1 MIVVGKAGHKKHPNL
16 AIELMEQGAA
26 LVLHPELKLPNSRK
40 LTLKMRLRLAD
51 GTFIEGKWN
60 YAKRRLESMARLTEG
75 KSEEGWK
82 QWTLKSNS
90 TQQ

>member
-1 MIVVGKAGHKKHPNL
+1 MIVVGRAGHKKHPNL
-16 AIELMEQGAA
+16 ALELMEQGAA
-26 LVLHPELKLPNSRK
+26 LVLHPEMKLPNSRK

-60 YAKRRLESMARLTEG
+60 YAKRRLEALARLTES
-75 KSEEGWK
+75 KSQEGWR

>member
-1 MIVVGKAGHKKHPNL
+1 MIVVGKVGYKKHPNL
-16 AIELMEQGAA
+16 AIDLLEKGASF
-26 LVLHPELKLPNSRK
+26 VLHPELKLPNSRK

-75 KSEEGWK
+75 KTQEGWR

-90 TQQ
+90 TGK

>member
-1 MIVVGKAGHKKHPNL
+1 MIVVGTPRYKKHPDL

-40 LTLKMRLRLAD
+40 YTLKMRLRLAD

-60 YAKRRLESMARLTEG
+60 YAKRRLEALARLTES
-75 KSEEGWK
+75 KTQEGWR
-82 QWTLKSNS
+82 QWTLKLNS

>member
-1 MIVVGKAGHKKHPNL
+1 MIVVGKVGYKKHPNL
-16 AIELMEQGAA
+16 ALELMEQGAA

-40 LTLKMRLRLAD
+40 YTLKMRLRLAD
-51 GTFIEGKWN
+51 GSFIEGKWN
-60 YAKRRLESMARLTEG
+60 YAKRRLEALARLTEG

>member
-16 AIELMEQGAA
+16 ALELMEQGAA

-40 LTLKMRLRLAD
+40 HTLKMRLRLAD